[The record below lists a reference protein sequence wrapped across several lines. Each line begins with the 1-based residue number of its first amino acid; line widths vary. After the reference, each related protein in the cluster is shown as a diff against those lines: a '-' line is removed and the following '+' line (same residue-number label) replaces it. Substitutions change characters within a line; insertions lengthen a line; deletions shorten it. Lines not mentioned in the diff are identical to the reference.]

1 MKRFSGKDKQII
13 FGIILAQSAQILGQW
28 ETTITLIYTVLLS
41 NDSPLTLCKY
51 RTVLYKDI
59 QKRQKGYFWT
69 HFDLFFPNIGLDE
82 NLRQNQT
89 YFN

>member
-1 MKRFSGKDKQII
+1 MKRFCGKDKQII

-28 ETTITLIYTVLLS
+28 ETTITIIYAVLLS

-59 QKRQKGYFWT
+59 QKKTKGPFLGPFW
-69 HFDLFFPNIGLDE
+69 LILP
-82 NLRQNQT
+82 
-89 YFN
+89 

>member
-28 ETTITLIYTVLLS
+28 ETTVTLIYTVLLS

-59 QKRQKGYFWT
+59 QKKTKGLFLGTFW
-69 HFDLFFPNIGLDE
+69 LILP
-82 NLRQNQT
+82 
-89 YFN
+89 

>member
-1 MKRFSGKDKQII
+1 MKRFCGKDKQII

-28 ETTITLIYTVLLS
+28 ETTVTLIYTVLLS

-59 QKRQKGYFWT
+59 QKKTKGLFLGTFW
-69 HFDLFFPNIGLDE
+69 LILP
-82 NLRQNQT
+82 
-89 YFN
+89 

>member
-28 ETTITLIYTVLLS
+28 ETTVTLIYTVLLS

-59 QKRQKGYFWT
+59 QKETKGLFLGPFW
-69 HFDLFFPNIGLDE
+69 LILP
-82 NLRQNQT
+82 
-89 YFN
+89 